1 MADSLDSS
9 SIARKAFDVG
19 RRGYEQQEVR
29 AFLHEVSALIERLQR
44 EEVTL
49 RERAERAE
57 ARLGLSERPDE
68 AMLLEMLGEET
79 TRVLSSARDAAA
91 EIRTKAETAAERI
104 IGDAASEA
112 ADTRSDAVREA
123 DRRLA
128 EATTESESIVSLAR
142 SEHDRRKAEAEEAA
156 TRIREESAAQ
166 AQSALD
172 EAKRD
177 LDRAQEEAAAAVEAG
192 RIRGREMVAEA
203 QVVRER
209 VLRDLAARR
218 KKARQQVEKLN
229 AGRERLLEAYDV
241 VRRTIDEASTELT
254 VSLSDA
260 RLAADAA
267 ARRIADEPEPTLEQL
282 DQEVTDARIAGL
294 PIADL
299 GGSDLGDDIEEEPED
314 PGPFSGE
321 VPAVVVDTDA
331 VVLTTDVEQV
341 AADAPAEPDARRG
354 RKGRR
359 RKGASFEGLPA
370 GKLIRV
376 EPPVEG
382 EGIRILEDPDPVDP
396 VDASVPEAEAADG
409 SSPLGGD
416 EGDTSSSP
424 ASDVFA
430 RLRAE
435 QEPEPEPD
443 PVAEGEAAVDEAP
456 ADEADAEPDSEVA
469 EDAGDLEVAADEEVE
484 PEPVDDPGAAP
495 FRARDAALASI
506 DKELSRRLK
515 RALADEQNEVLDLL
529 RRAKPK
535 GVDDLLPVAD
545 DHAARWADTAATALA
560 EAAAAGAEGAT
571 PTSTVDL
578 ADELARHLTA
588 PLRDRIDRSFA
599 ASDGNLDDVADR
611 VRALYR
617 EWKGQR
623 LSETSRHFLA
633 AAYARGAFDAVPSSG
648 QVQWILDPSVA
659 PCPDC
664 DDNVLAGAVPKGDE
678 FPTGHACAPAH
689 PGCRCL
695 VRAADD

>member
-29 AFLHEVSALIERLQR
+29 AFLHEVSSFIERLQR

-79 TRVLSSARDAAA
+79 TRVLSSAREAAA

-128 EATTESESIVSLAR
+128 EATAESESIVSLAR
-142 SEHDRRKAEAEEAA
+142 SEHDRRNAEAEEAA

-321 VPAVVVDTDA
+321 VPAVVVDTD
-331 VVLTTDVEQV
+331 VVVPTTDAEQV
-341 AADAPAEPDARRG
+341 APDPPAEPDARRG

-376 EPPVEG
+376 EPPAEG

-396 VDASVPEAEAADG
+396 VDASVPEEAEEDEAAEAADG
-409 SSPLGGD
+409 SSPTGGD
-416 EGDTSSSP
+416 EGDTDSSP

-435 QEPEPEPD
+435 QEP
-443 PVAEGEAAVDEAP
+443 VAVDEA
-456 ADEADAEPDSEVA
+456 AEADAEPDPEVA
-469 EDAGDLEVAADEEVE
+469 EDAGEPDVAVEEAE
-484 PEPVDDPGAAP
+484 PEPLDDPGAAP
-495 FRARDAALASI
+495 FRARDAALLSI

-545 DHAARWADTAATALA
+545 DHAARWADTAAAALA

-633 AAYARGAFDAVPSSG
+633 AAYARGAFDAVPPSG
-648 QVQWILDPSVA
+648 QVQWILDPSGA